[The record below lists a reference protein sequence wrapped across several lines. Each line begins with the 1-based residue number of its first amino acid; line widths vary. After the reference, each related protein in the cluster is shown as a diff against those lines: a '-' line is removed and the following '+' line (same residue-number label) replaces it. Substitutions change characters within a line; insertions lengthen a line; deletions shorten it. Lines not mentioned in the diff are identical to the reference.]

1 MIRETIGFLMLS
13 LVAVIALAIW
23 LSVRKRRA
31 AQEKQIAAPL
41 AATAQGVLE
50 AFYVSTVFEVSP
62 LERVWAHGFAMRGR
76 ATLSVADDGISVH
89 RTGERSFLI
98 PAKTITGIDAA
109 SATIDKGVERGGLSM
124 IHWSLGETKV
134 ASHFRFTK
142 PDVRKEFENKV
153 SQLIGAQVG

>member
-1 MIRETIGFLMLS
+1 MNRETIGFLMLS

-23 LSVRKRRA
+23 RSVRKRRA
-31 AQEKQIAAPL
+31 AQEKLIAAPP

-76 ATLSVADDGISVH
+76 STLSVADDGISVH

-98 PAKTITGIDAA
+98 PAKTIAGIDAA

-134 ASHFRFTK
+134 ASHFRFTN